1 VNEDLAVWWDGDA
14 DGVANM
20 AADEALA
27 AEAVRRGGPVARFYG
42 WREPT
47 VSLGAFQPLSAAG
60 AIGAAAAI
68 VRRPSGGG
76 AIVHGTDLTYAT
88 AVPRDHPLGRTARPL
103 YDLWHVALVEVLA
116 ACGLTAR
123 LSGPA
128 EVAACPDAE
137 AFLCFDRR
145 ADGDVVMPPAG
156 RPARPDDPKILG
168 SAQRRLAGAVLQHGS
183 LLRQASAVV
192 PRHGGLEELRPA
204 GVVATGGELAACW
217 AERVAAAWGGRV
229 VRPDVDFRTTHG
241 AAMVEAVRRFGDP
254 AWLGR
259 R

>member
-1 VNEDLAVWWDGDA
+1 MSDDLTVWWDGDA
-14 DGVANM
+14 DGPTNM

-47 VSLGAFQPLSAAG
+47 LSLGAFQPLAG
-60 AIGAAAAI
+60 ARAI
-68 VRRPSGGG
+68 AVEAVVRRPSGGG
-76 AIVHGTDLTYAT
+76 AILHGTDLTYAA

-103 YDLWHVALVEVLA
+103 YDLWHVALVEELA
-116 ACGLTAR
+116 AHGMAAR
-123 LSGPA
+123 LSGAA
-128 EVAACPDAE
+128 EAAACPDAE
-137 AFLCFDRR
+137 AFLCFARR

-168 SAQRRLAGAVLQHGS
+168 SAQRRLSGAVVQHGS
-183 LLRQASAVV
+183 LLLRASPAAGGLV
-192 PRHGGLEELRPA
+192 GLEELQPSNA
-204 GVVATGGELAACW
+204 ADAVADLAARW
-217 AERVAAAWGGRV
+217 AARVAAALGGRV
-229 VRPDVDFRTTHG
+229 VRADIDFRTTQ
-241 AAMVEAVRRFGDP
+241 AAVFAAAVHRGGDP

>member
-1 VNEDLAVWWDGDA
+1 
-14 DGVANM
+14 
-20 AADEALA
+20 
-27 AEAVRRGGPVARFYG
+27 
-42 WREPT
+42 
-47 VSLGAFQPLSAAG
+47 
-60 AIGAAAAI
+60 

-103 YDLWHVALVEVLA
+103 YDLWHAALVEELA
-116 ACGLTAR
+116 ARGMTSR

-128 EVAACPDAE
+128 EVAACPDAD

-145 ADGDVVMPPAG
+145 AEGDVVMPPAG

-183 LLRQASAVV
+183 LLLRASGLAA
-192 PRHGGLEELRPA
+192 RHRGLEELRPA
-204 GVVATGGELAACW
+204 GPGVASDELACRW
-217 AERVAAAWGGRV
+217 AARVAAALGGQV
-229 VRPDVDFRTTHG
+229 VRPDVDFRTAQA
-241 AAMVEAVRRFGDP
+241 AAMAAAVRRFEDRG
-254 AWLGR
+254 WLGR